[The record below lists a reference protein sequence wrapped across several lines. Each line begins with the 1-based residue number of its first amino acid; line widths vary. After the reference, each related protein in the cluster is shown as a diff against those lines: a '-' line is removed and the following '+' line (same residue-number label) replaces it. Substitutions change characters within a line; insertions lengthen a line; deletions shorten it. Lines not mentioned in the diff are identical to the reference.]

1 MGKME
6 HLGLVR
12 RLPFHG
18 GGRRPLLYIRPGC
31 VQSPPSFRG
40 TLVDAVIRGLLPMLV
55 DPEFSWWK
63 TGRIRQIDLLAE
75 GRLESVGFCF
85 SSNLN
90 TLNRDWWPL
99 RLALRRGLIQ
109 RGFLLHPGERAF
121 FASAKVFALPAAEFV
136 ADLRAWILGRES
148 NCVAIRAMDRIND
161 RSVRRYWK
169 RAPLLCSSHH
179 TRQKNCANQKKPTIH
194 SRDAISQRV
203 SPWSLPSPIAC
214 KCHIPAAA
222 QPA

>member
-99 RLALRRGLIQ
+99 RLALRRGLIH

-169 RAPLLCSSHH
+169 RAPLL
-179 TRQKNCANQKKPTIH
+179 
-194 SRDAISQRV
+194 
-203 SPWSLPSPIAC
+203 
-214 KCHIPAAA
+214 
-222 QPA
+222 